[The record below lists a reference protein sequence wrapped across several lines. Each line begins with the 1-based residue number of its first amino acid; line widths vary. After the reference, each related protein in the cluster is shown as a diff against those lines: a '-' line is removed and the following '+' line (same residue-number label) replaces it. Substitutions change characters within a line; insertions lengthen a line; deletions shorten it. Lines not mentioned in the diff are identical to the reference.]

1 MSGEK
6 GTLNQ
11 DVLAEVCHKP
21 GQTISQVI
29 ETIFEQSPKGG
40 FPSKDTIRRRIYR
53 LGALGYLSL
62 RLQVVIYPT
71 EKAKIAIG
79 HVDPQQDSGDS
90 GRSLSGICF

>member
-21 GQTISQVI
+21 GQTVSQVI
-29 ETIFEQSPKGG
+29 ETIFERSSKSG

-53 LGALGYLSL
+53 LGALGYLWV
-62 RLQVVIYPT
+62 RQQVVIYPT
-71 EKAKIAIG
+71 EKAKKAVG
-79 HVDPQQDSGDS
+79 HVEAFQNSVNS
-90 GRSLSGICF
+90 GRP